1 MLIPG
6 IMSVV
11 PGALSSSAEVM
22 NTFTLSYQQE
32 DGSELPLQ
40 VEVAPS
46 GVVTFYHLADW
57 KAGDPTPLSP
67 VQGAPLTIPLANGSR
82 ISELKLSRDPVSGT
96 SFLAVMVDLALD
108 WPAEVERNSWESMAV
123 NE

>member
-1 MLIPG
+1 MIPEV
-6 IMSVV
+6 ISVV
-11 PGALSSSAEVM
+11 PSVLSSSAEVLT
-22 NTFTLSYQQE
+22 TFILGYEQE

-67 VQGAPLTIPLANGSR
+67 VQEAPLTIPLANGSK

-96 SFLAVMVDLALD
+96 CYLAVMVDLALD
-108 WPAEVERNSWESMAV
+108 WPAEVERNSLGSMAV